1 MAQDN
6 VDVIESAWD
15 AFVRGDVDA
24 ATKVADDAAE
34 VVIPEAVPWG
44 GTYRGPEGFREFLA
58 KLYESFEEL
67 KPAPEKILGAD
78 DDHVV
83 VIAHA
88 TGKTKAGKPFE
99 GRSAWLYRLQDGKV
113 TEVEQF
119 LDTAKV
125 LEALAS

>member
-6 VDVIESAWD
+6 VDVIEAAWE
-15 AFVRGDVDA
+15 AFGRGDLEGATGIADA
-24 ATKVADDAAE
+24 AAE
-34 VVIPEAVPWG
+34 VVIPDSVPWG

-58 KLYESFEEL
+58 KLYEHFEEL
-67 KPAPEKILGAD
+67 KAVPEKILGAD

-83 VIAHA
+83 VIARG
-88 TGKTKAGKPFE
+88 TGKTKAGNPFE

-119 LDTAKV
+119 LDTAKA
-125 LEALAS
+125 LEALG